1 MGVLAVVLFGLA
13 NLFGDGVSMAL
24 GAYLSTKSEQDIYQ
38 RAWNKE
44 AHEIVHNTDMEIE
57 ESVEILIE
65 QGMKQEDATA
75 TVAIMQQ
82 YPTLWT
88 KWMMDNE
95 LGMSDVRDDN
105 AFMQGVITLISFLI
119 FGTIPLLPYLVLSA
133 EADMWMTSLTMTA
146 VALFLLGITRWYV
159 TRIDFVK
166 TVSQMVLL
174 G

>member
-105 AFMQGVITLISFLI
+105 AFMQGVITLVSFLI
-119 FGTIPLLPYLVLSA
+119 FGTIPLLPYLVLA
-133 EADMWMTSLTMTA
+133 TEADMWMTSLTMTA

>member
-1 MGVLAVVLFGLA
+1 VPIYLP
-13 NLFGDGVSMAL
+13 NLSKISISVRG
-24 GAYLSTKSEQDIYQ
+24 
-38 RAWNKE
+38 NKE

-105 AFMQGVITLISFLI
+105 AFMQGVITLVSFLI
-119 FGTIPLLPYLVLSA
+119 FGTIPLLPYLVLTT